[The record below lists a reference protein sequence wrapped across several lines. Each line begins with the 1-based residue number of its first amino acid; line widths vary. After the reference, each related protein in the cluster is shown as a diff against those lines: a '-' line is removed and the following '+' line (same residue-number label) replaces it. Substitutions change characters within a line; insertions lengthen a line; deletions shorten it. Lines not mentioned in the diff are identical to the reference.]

1 DGYTFIGWKDE
12 DGNVYGPNDNYKVE
26 DNETL
31 TAVWGATV
39 TYDPAGGSVN
49 PASEVKASGETVT
62 LPTPTRSGYTF
73 KGWDLNGQTYQAGDQ
88 YTVDG
93 DVTFTAQWEQNND
106 LPPYVPDNPPAPA
119 EPDVIVIP
127 VDPDVD
133 ADGSGEKNDDG
144 TITITVKDGD
154 GEPLDPVPGG
164 IFVQVKNAEDGDVVV
179 IIDPETGEILDLVE
193 KSLVENGTAYALLD
207 GPATIKIIRNAKPF
221 DDVHAGDWFDGAVKF
236 VSSHELFLGITE
248 DLFAPGYEMTRG
260 MLVTVLWRLENRP
273 EAAGNMAFDDVED
286 GAYYAE
292 AVNWAAENG
301 LVNGY
306 GDGTF
311 RPNRSIT
318 REEMAALL
326 HRYMNYLGY
335 EFTPVDSLDAF
346 SDGDTVSAW
355 AVDDVKWA
363 VGAGMIAGRPDG
375 TIDPQG
381 TANRAEVAT
390 MFMRFISAMVKS
402 HAV

>member
-1 DGYTFIGWKDE
+1 
-12 DGNVYGPNDNYKVE
+12 
-26 DNETL
+26 
-31 TAVWGATV
+31 
-39 TYDPAGGSVN
+39 
-49 PASEVKASGETVT
+49 
-62 LPTPTRSGYTF
+62 
-73 KGWDLNGQTYQAGDQ
+73 
-88 YTVDG
+88 
-93 DVTFTAQWEQNND
+93 
-106 LPPYVPDNPPAPA
+106 
-119 EPDVIVIP
+119 
-127 VDPDVD
+127 
-133 ADGSGEKNDDG
+133 
-144 TITITVKDGD
+144 
-154 GEPLDPVPGG
+154 
-164 IFVQVKNAEDGDVVV
+164 
-179 IIDPETGEILDLVE
+179 
-193 KSLVENGTAYALLD
+193 
-207 GPATIKIIRNAKPF
+207 
-221 DDVHAGDWFDGAVKF
+221 
-236 VSSHELFLGITE
+236 
-248 DLFAPGYEMTRG
+248 

>member
-1 DGYTFIGWKDE
+1 M
-12 DGNVYGPNDNYKVE
+12 
-26 DNETL
+26 
-31 TAVWGATV
+31 
-39 TYDPAGGSVN
+39 N